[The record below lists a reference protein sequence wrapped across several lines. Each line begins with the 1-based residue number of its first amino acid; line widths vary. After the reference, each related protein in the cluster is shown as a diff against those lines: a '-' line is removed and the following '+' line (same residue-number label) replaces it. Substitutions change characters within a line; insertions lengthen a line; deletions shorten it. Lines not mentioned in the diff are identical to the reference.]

1 MTLVENADFSQ
12 FPAEITSPSD
22 VWPRFWEGWTDAG
35 SAMEIKQSLSVYHS
49 APSALLFSGSSSCP
63 ACTVGIKQS
72 IPIKDNLQTSGIY
85 RLMFYYKSS
94 QSNIFICP
102 QINFYGDETSG
113 VTFPLKAIT
122 TTSDAWKL
130 YDEQVEIDL
139 DDNTVTRME
148 LVIMIARTAIG
159 AFDFYMDDVD
169 FHYAFNLAK
178 PPGFPSATPPT
189 LAPVFSRT
197 SDRGG
202 HLILV
207 GEGNVKH
214 RGAFNFYLISEA
226 QMKKLK
232 AAWTFMKGHR
242 LNVSTVW
249 PHRVDVN
256 LPSSLAF
263 QWPDKVFNFE
273 PATMAEH
280 LFTGK
285 VTVEGI

>member
-1 MTLVENADFSQ
+1 
-12 FPAEITSPSD
+12 
-22 VWPRFWEGWTDAG
+22 
-35 SAMEIKQSLSVYHS
+35 MEIKQSLSVYHS

-63 ACTVGIKQS
+63 SCTVAIKQS
-72 IPIKDNLQTSGIY
+72 IPIKDVLQTSGIY
-85 RLMFYYKSS
+85 RLMFHFKSS
-94 QSNIFICP
+94 QPNIFICP

-148 LVIMIARTAIG
+148 LIIGIARTASG

-197 SDRGG
+197 SDREG

-226 QMKKLK
+226 QMKLLK

-249 PHRVDVN
+249 SHRVDVN
-256 LPSSLAF
+256 LPASLAF
-263 QWPDKVFNFE
+263 QWPDKAFNFE
-273 PATMAEH
+273 PATMAEN